1 MEKPSYVYMLA
12 NAPYGTVYIGVTT
25 DLIKRVWQ
33 HKNKL
38 ADGFTKKYVVNQLVW
53 YEVHQTVLAA
63 ITREKQLK
71 KWNRAWKLDLI
82 SQQNPRL
89 LDLYDDIIS

>member
-12 NAPYGTVYIGVTT
+12 SAQYGTLYIGVTT

-38 ADGFTKKYVVNQLVW
+38 ADGFTKKYGINRLVW
-53 YEVHQTVLAA
+53 FEVHQNVLAA

-71 KWNRAWKLDLI
+71 KWNRAWKLDFI
-82 SQQNPRL
+82 SEHNPRW
-89 LDLYDDIIS
+89 LDLYDGLIG